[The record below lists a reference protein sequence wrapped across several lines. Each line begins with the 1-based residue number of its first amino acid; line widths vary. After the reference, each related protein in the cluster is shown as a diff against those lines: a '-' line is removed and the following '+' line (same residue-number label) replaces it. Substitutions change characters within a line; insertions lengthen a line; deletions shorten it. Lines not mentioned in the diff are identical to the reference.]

1 MKQVEEKEQKQE
13 LSSQESDDAEMDYN
27 NSELVKCRYYRN
39 KMPAKDDVVAV
50 VTTEIKDL
58 GAYVRLIEYDNIEGF
73 IMLSQVTAK
82 RVKTV
87 QKFLKI
93 GKQEMMEV
101 LRVDEEKMCIDLSK
115 KSLKSDAVNTANKR
129 LKKAKQVHTIM
140 RQTAIKLQTPVES
153 LYEQFGWDFYDKCGF
168 EHAFDA
174 FRCAMT

>member
-1 MKQVEEKEQKQE
+1 MKAEEQKE
-13 LSSQESDDAEMDYN
+13 LSSQESDDELDYKDN
-27 NSELVKCRYYRN
+27 ELVKCRYYRN
-39 KMPAKDDVVAV
+39 KVPNKDDVVAV

-115 KSLKSDAVNTANKR
+115 KALKTDAINNANKR
-129 LKKAKQVHTIM
+129 LKKAK
-140 RQTAIKLQTPVES
+140 
-153 LYEQFGWDFYDKCGF
+153 
-168 EHAFDA
+168 
-174 FRCAMT
+174 

>member
-1 MKQVEEKEQKQE
+1 MEEKKEVDQ
-13 LSSQESDDAEMDYN
+13 LSGDNSSESSDNEMDYN

-39 KMPAKDDVVAV
+39 RVPAKDDVVAV

-101 LRVDEEKMCIDLSK
+101 LRVDEDKMCIDLSK
-115 KSLKSDAVNTANKR
+115 KSLKADPIRLAQKR
-129 LKKAKQVHTIM
+129 LKKAKSVHTIM
-140 RQTAIKLQTPVES
+140 RQTAIKLGTPVEQ
-153 LYEQFGWDFYDKCGF
+153 LYDAWGWDMYENCGF
-168 EHAFDA
+168 DHAFDA
-174 FRCAMT
+174 FRVAMT

>member
-1 MKQVEEKEQKQE
+1 MKQVEEKEQKPE

-93 GKQEMMEV
+93 GK
-101 LRVDEEKMCIDLSK
+101 
-115 KSLKSDAVNTANKR
+115 
-129 LKKAKQVHTIM
+129 
-140 RQTAIKLQTPVES
+140 
-153 LYEQFGWDFYDKCGF
+153 
-168 EHAFDA
+168 
-174 FRCAMT
+174 

>member
-1 MKQVEEKEQKQE
+1 MQEEPQKTQD
-13 LSSQESDDAEMDYN
+13 LSSDEASDNEMDYN

-39 KMPAKDDVVAV
+39 RVPAKDDVVAV

-58 GAYVRLIEYDNIEGF
+58 GAYVRLLEYDNIEGF

-101 LRVDEEKMCIDLSK
+101 LRVDEDKMCIDLSK
-115 KSLKSDAVNTANKR
+115 KSIKSDAINTANKR

-140 RQTAIKLQTPVES
+140 R
-153 LYEQFGWDFYDKCGF
+153 
-168 EHAFDA
+168 
-174 FRCAMT
+174 

>member
-1 MKQVEEKEQKQE
+1 
-13 LSSQESDDAEMDYN
+13 
-27 NSELVKCRYYRN
+27 
-39 KMPAKDDVVAV
+39 MPQKDDVVAV

-87 QKFLKI
+87 HKFLKI

-115 KSLKSDAVNTANKR
+115 KSIKNDAINAANKR

-140 RQTAIKLQTPVES
+140 RQTAIKLQTPVEL
-153 LYEQFGWDFYDKCGF
+153 LYEQFGWDLYDKCGY
-168 EHAFDA
+168 EHALDA
-174 FRCAMT
+174 FRIALT

>member
-1 MKQVEEKEQKQE
+1 MMQKINEEQKQN
-13 LSSQESDDAEMDYN
+13 QEVVSSDDSDDNEMDYN

-39 KMPAKDDVVAV
+39 RVPAKDDVVAV

-58 GAYVRLIEYDNIEGF
+58 GAYVRLTEYDNIEGF

-101 LRVDEEKMCIDLSK
+101 LRVDEVKMCIDLSK
-115 KSLKSDAVNTANKR
+115 KSLKAEAVNNANKR

-140 RQTAIKLQTPVES
+140 RQTAIKL
-153 LYEQFGWDFYDKCGF
+153 
-168 EHAFDA
+168 
-174 FRCAMT
+174 